1 MTAQVIPARTMELAQ
16 TKWTDLT
23 AAAHQAL
30 MEHNVK
36 QVTVTDNITNF
47 KVPVNNK
54 TAMFTND
61 WEPIKRYLLAIDN
74 HWKRAKNGKFVFDRY
89 GHKETKR

>member
-36 QVTVTDNITNF
+36 QVIIVQ
-47 KVPVNNK
+47 KVPVNDK

-61 WEPIKRYLLAIDN
+61 WEPIKRYLLAIDI
-74 HWKRAKNGKFVFDRY
+74 HWKRAKNGKFVFDHY